1 MIQYRSSNSKYFSF
15 CHAIYQLGAVF
26 LTCSIM
32 KLFQKSG
39 PTSQKFLV
47 SKVSFWSSGHVRFQ
61 SQVNTTINQNYLIQI
76 FNFSID
82 IITSFVCRCSVR
94 EHKYF
99 LNFHIIV
106 NHVYHRVSGILAS
119 FHPDV
124 DLRDCP
130 VLVTQPPP
138 TIVHTDNSGRDGEA
152 GANPAYVTSDTKH
165 HTVAAAIMLL
175 PCLISR
181 IL

>member
-1 MIQYRSSNSKYFSF
+1 M
-15 CHAIYQLGAVF
+15 CH
-26 LTCSIM
+26 
-32 KLFQKSG
+32 
-39 PTSQKFLV
+39 
-47 SKVSFWSSGHVRFQ
+47 
-61 SQVNTTINQNYLIQI
+61 
-76 FNFSID
+76 
-82 IITSFVCRCSVR
+82 CSVR

-152 GANPAYVTSDTKH
+152 GAKPATALAAADG
-165 HTVAAAIMLL
+165 VAAGEKQSPLTKATSAAVAATAASKIGVAAKMLKK
-175 PCLISR
+175 
-181 IL
+181 

>member
-1 MIQYRSSNSKYFSF
+1 MYQITLYLTFLAVAITQVSCKCSDVQTNAASANFKDCMDEKQLALLQVDANLADKQQYICDGLGDLAAACQPAVDSLAGCKGREYVDNVVNIHINSV
-15 CHAIYQLGAVF
+15 A
-26 LTCSIM
+26 
-32 KLFQKSG
+32 
-39 PTSQKFLV
+39 
-47 SKVSFWSSGHVRFQ
+47 
-61 SQVNTTINQNYLIQI
+61 
-76 FNFSID
+76 
-82 IITSFVCRCSVR
+82 
-94 EHKYF
+94 
-99 LNFHIIV
+99 
-106 NHVYHRVSGILAS
+106 GILAS

-165 HTVAAAIMLL
+165 STVAAAIMLVT
-175 PCLISR
+175 CFISR